1 MAPEPPLSQCRQE
14 AEWFFGLAFSGAVLR
29 SSRGAAVETRSLWT
43 VRMLRTNWP
52 AIFKLCQVDSVTM
65 FSVDGCRILVH
76 ADLIGSSVTLFGT
89 LVVWIDRNGAGTIQG
104 LVYPPHKTV
113 HGSKEWPRT
122 AERLLFRVFP
132 WWIVELHVSLHQ
144 IGTSPH
150 VVDYFFFF
158 DRLWPGNSHVCW
170 LNPYCSSNHF
180 KIHPWNLG
188 QGAFFIHFPSQNPMG
203 HHLINSLQCTS
214 SQS

>member
-1 MAPEPPLSQCRQE
+1 MAPEPPVSQCRQG
-14 AEWFFGLAFSGAVLR
+14 AEWFFGLAFSGAALR

-52 AIFKLCQVDSVTM
+52 AIFKLCQVDTVTM

-150 VVDYFFFF
+150 VVDYFFFLF

-170 LNPYCSSNHF
+170 LNPYCSSITSN
-180 KIHPWNLG
+180 
-188 QGAFFIHFPSQNPMG
+188 PSLKP
-203 HHLINSLQCTS
+203 
-214 SQS
+214 

>member
-1 MAPEPPLSQCRQE
+1 MAPEPPLSQCRQG

-150 VVDYFFFF
+150 VVDYFFL
-158 DRLWPGNSHVCW
+158 LWPTLTWEFTCVLTKPLLFVKS
-170 LNPYCSSNHF
+170 LQNPSLKPRARCVLHSLSITKSDGSSSN
-180 KIHPWNLG
+180 
-188 QGAFFIHFPSQNPMG
+188 
-203 HHLINSLQCTS
+203 
-214 SQS
+214 